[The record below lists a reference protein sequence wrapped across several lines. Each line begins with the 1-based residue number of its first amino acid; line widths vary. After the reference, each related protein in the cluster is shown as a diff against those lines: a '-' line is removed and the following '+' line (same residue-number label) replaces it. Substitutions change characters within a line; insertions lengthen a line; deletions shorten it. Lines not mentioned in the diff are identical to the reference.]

1 MCVRG
6 FAAEEKQNDMNAT
19 AWWVIGL
26 YLTPACAVMGYFAVW
41 RWRLARRGE
50 RVPVTEKLLR
60 PAGESLR
67 LRIDALGE
75 KLLTSVFNCIL
86 APTIGAS
93 VLLLPISGYVITRI
107 AVALVLAV
115 VLFTLAARRLF
126 AQMGDMRACTLG
138 FHGER
143 AAAEEIN
150 QLMRDGC
157 RVFHDVPNEPYGNI
171 DHVIVAPS
179 GVFAV
184 ETKTRRKKKV
194 PPGKKDHEVIFD
206 GKALEFPNGRDTDGL
221 EQARQQADR
230 LRVFLTKAVG
240 EPVAVSPI
248 LTLPGWFVS
257 SRVNERIKVVNPKK
271 IRQVVLNARDAK
283 LAPQLIER
291 ISHQL
296 DQRCR
301 DVEL

>member
-1 MCVRG
+1 
-6 FAAEEKQNDMNAT
+6 MNAT
-19 AWWVIGL
+19 GWWTAGL
-26 YLTPACAVMGYFAVW
+26 VGTPLLIVALLLFFW
-41 RWRLARRGE
+41 RRRIDRSGE
-50 RVPVTEKLLR
+50 RFPIAEKLLR

-67 LRIDALGE
+67 LKIEVLDE
-75 KLLTSVFNCIL
+75 KLMSALVNCIL
-86 APTIGAS
+86 APSMGAGI
-93 VLLLPISGYVITRI
+93 LLIPIPGFPLARLLAALVA
-107 AVALVLAV
+107 AVALFVITV
-115 VLFTLAARRLF
+115 RRLF
-126 AQMGDMRACTLG
+126 SLVNELRAYRLG
-138 FHGER
+138 FYGER
-143 AAAEEIN
+143 AVAEEIN

-157 RVFHDVPNEPYGNI
+157 RIFHDVPNEPYGNI
-171 DHVIVAPS
+171 DHVIVAPF

-206 GKALEFPNGRDTDGL
+206 GKALEFPNGRDTGAL

-240 EPVAVSPI
+240 ESVAVSPI

-257 SRVNERIKVVNPKK
+257 SRVNERLKVVNPKQ
-271 IRQVVLNARDAK
+271 IRQVVLNTRDAK
-283 LAPQLIER
+283 LAPELIQR

-296 DQRCR
+296 DQICR

>member
-1 MCVRG
+1 
-6 FAAEEKQNDMNAT
+6 MNAT
-19 AWWVIGL
+19 AWWVAGL
-26 YLTPACAVMGYFAVW
+26 YLTPLLALAAFVGVW
-41 RWRLARRGE
+41 RWRIARCGE
-50 RVPVTEKLLR
+50 RVPVAEKLLR

-75 KLLTSVFNCIL
+75 KLSTSLFACIL
-86 APTIGAS
+86 APTVGVS
-93 VLLLPISGYVITRI
+93 VLFVPISGFALTRL
-107 AVALVLAV
+107 AVAFVLAV
-115 VLFTLAARRLF
+115 ALFTLAARRLF
-126 AQMGDMRACTLG
+126 VQVREMRACTLG

-194 PPGKKDHEVIFD
+194 LLGKKDHEVIFD
-206 GKALEFPNGRDTDGL
+206 GKALVFPNGRDTGAL

-240 EPVAVSPI
+240 EPRRRLADSHAARLVCFK
-248 LTLPGWFVS
+248 PG
-257 SRVNERIKVVNPKK
+257 E
-271 IRQVVLNARDAK
+271 
-283 LAPQLIER
+283 
-291 ISHQL
+291 
-296 DQRCR
+296 
-301 DVEL
+301 

>member
-1 MCVRG
+1 
-6 FAAEEKQNDMNAT
+6 MNAT
-19 AWWVIGL
+19 AWWVAGFF
-26 YLTPACAVMGYFAVW
+26 LTPALILAGILAVW
-41 RWRLARRGE
+41 RWRIARRGE

-75 KLLTSVFNCIL
+75 KLSTSLFMCIL
-86 APTIGAS
+86 APTVGAS
-93 VLLLPISGYVITRI
+93 VLLVPISGYALTRLAVAFVL
-107 AVALVLAV
+107 AVALFA
-115 VLFTLAARRLF
+115 LAARRLF
-126 AQMGDMRACTLG
+126 AQLRELRACTLG
-138 FHGER
+138 FYGER

-206 GKALEFPNGRDTDGL
+206 GKALEFPNGRDTSAL

-257 SRVNERIKVVNPKK
+257 SRVNERMKVVNPKQ

-283 LAPQLIER
+283 FAPELIQR

-296 DQRCR
+296 DQICR

>member
-1 MCVRG
+1 
-6 FAAEEKQNDMNAT
+6 MNPT
-19 AWWVIGL
+19 AWWVAGL
-26 YLTPACAVMGYFAVW
+26 YLAPAFILAGTVAVW
-41 RWRLARRGE
+41 RWRIHRRGE

-75 KLLTSVFNCIL
+75 KLSTSVFNCIL
-86 APTIGAS
+86 APTVGAS
-93 VLLLPISGYVITRI
+93 VLLLPISGFEIPRLLVAFLA
-107 AVALVLAV
+107 AVAL
-115 VLFTLAARRLF
+115 FILAARRLI
-126 AQMGDMRACTLG
+126 AQVREMRACTLG

-194 PPGKKDHEVIFD
+194 PVGKKDHEVIFD
-206 GKALEFPNGRDTDGL
+206 GKALEFPNGRDTSAL
-221 EQARQQADR
+221 AQARQQADR

-257 SRVNERIKVVNPKK
+257 SRVNERMKVVNPKQ
-271 IRQVVLNARDAK
+271 IRQVVLNSPAAK

-296 DQRCR
+296 DQLCR